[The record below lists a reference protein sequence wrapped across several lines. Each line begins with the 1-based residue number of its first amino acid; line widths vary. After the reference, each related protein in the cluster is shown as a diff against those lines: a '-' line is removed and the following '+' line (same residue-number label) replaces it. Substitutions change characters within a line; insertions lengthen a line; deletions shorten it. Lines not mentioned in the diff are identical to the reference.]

1 MKEMRNMFISDTVFY
16 AGVNDRKV
24 DLFEGQYP
32 VPNGISYNSYIIK
45 GEKVAVMDSVDKNFG
60 EEWLENIE
68 KVLGDKAPDYLV
80 VLHMEPDHSAN
91 IKAFLEK
98 YPDAVVVSSA
108 KAFAMM
114 ENYFGKEIAKN
125 RLEVKDGGK
134 LDLGGRSLT
143 FVAAPMARSYGR
155 LRR

>member
-1 MKEMRNMFISDTVFY
+1 MFISDTVFY

-68 KVLGDKAPDYLV
+68 KVLGGKAPDYLV

-91 IKAFLEK
+91 IKAFLLFSTFFPIIILRFYVNVK
-98 YPDAVVVSSA
+98 I
-108 KAFAMM
+108 
-114 ENYFGKEIAKN
+114 FGQF
-125 RLEVKDGGK
+125 
-134 LDLGGRSLT
+134 SLN
-143 FVAAPMARSYGR
+143 
-155 LRR
+155 

>member
-68 KVLGDKAPDYLV
+68 KVLGDKAPAYGTR
-80 VLHMEPDHSAN
+80 S
-91 IKAFLEK
+91 
-98 YPDAVVVSSA
+98 
-108 KAFAMM
+108 
-114 ENYFGKEIAKN
+114 FGKHKSLSRKISRRGCRFVGKSF
-125 RLEVKDGGK
+125 RDDGK
-134 LDLGGRSLT
+134 LFRKGNRKKQ
-143 FVAAPMARSYGR
+143 ARG
-155 LRR
+155 